1 MLFIKGYEVSSANP
15 NTLTQLISCTGPR
28 KARLN
33 QSKPNGIVLLCIF
46 FFYFRFFLSLKK
58 SWSFDCPIKE
68 NMGTVIVLSTVV
80 ASLSVLYQSCAIR
93 KGQRWN
99 IYTFTRA
106 QGMRVNDK
114 KGNQIDKKVDCKIE
128 WKLIQRSS
136 RFYYSL
142 PPTDSPTVSVS
153 KFISSDSSMLEF

>member
-1 MLFIKGYEVSSANP
+1 MKFRRPTQIHSHNWFHARALAKPDWTKANQ
-15 NTLTQLISCTGPR
+15 TES
-28 KARLN
+28 
-33 QSKPNGIVLLCIF
+33 
-46 FFYFRFFLSLKK
+46 FYFAFFSVTFVFFLSLKK

-99 IYTFTRA
+99 IYTFTRT

-128 WKLIQRSS
+128 WKLIQRST

-142 PPTDSPTVSVS
+142 PPTDSPTVFVS